1 MLKILV
7 VDDHQLLREGLKKI
21 LALEEDFEVIGCA
34 ENGERALAMLKKS
47 KPDIILMDVNMPK
60 MNGIEA
66 TFKIKQLYPGIK
78 IIALTI
84 HEDEEYVFELIRAGV
99 SGYVLKDISAD
110 ELIETIKRV
119 NKGESIIAPSITGKI
134 INEFS
139 KMHRKAEL
147 EKNKGQLTRREKEVL
162 VLLTEGKSNKS
173 IAEELFLSEK
183 TVKNHV
189 SNVLHKL
196 EVDDRTQAV
205 LYALKNGLV

>member
-34 ENGERALAMLKKS
+34 DNGESALAMLKKT

-60 MNGIEA
+60 MNGIDA
-66 TFKIKQLYPGIK
+66 TFKIKQLYPAIK

-110 ELIETIKRV
+110 ELIDTIKRV

-139 KMHRKAEL
+139 KMHRKAEM
-147 EKNKGQLTRREKEVL
+147 EKNRGQLTRREKEVL

-173 IAEELFLSEK
+173 IAEDLFLSEK

-196 EVDDRTQAV
+196 EVEDRTQAV

>member
-1 MLKILV
+1 VLKILV

-34 ENGERALAMLKKS
+34 DNGESALAMLKKT

-60 MNGIEA
+60 MNGIDA
-66 TFKIKQLYPGIK
+66 TFKIKQLYPAIK

-110 ELIETIKRV
+110 ELIDTIKRV

-139 KMHRKAEL
+139 KMHRKAEM
-147 EKNKGQLTRREKEVL
+147 EKNRGQLTRREKEVL

-173 IAEELFLSEK
+173 IAEDLFLSEK

-196 EVDDRTQAV
+196 EVEDRTQAV